1 MKSRVGMW
9 RVFNIGATVSRP
21 FPKDG
26 KDVEFAP
33 LYLLST
39 QSTMIPY
46 CRTSVPQPGTEPGV
60 TAVNAQNP
68 NH

>member
-1 MKSRVGMW
+1 MW
-9 RVFNIGATVSRP
+9 KVFSIGATVSRP

-26 KDVEFAP
+26 KDVEFAL

-39 QSTMIPY
+39 QSTMIPS
-46 CRTSVPQPGTEPGV
+46 CRTSVPQPGIEPGV
-60 TAVNAQNP
+60 TAVKAQNP